1 VSPVAIKDLFNNF
14 FLMEDEEEVESPA
27 ERQQRVT
34 QNEENQ
40 NRNMQQ
46 QPIERTQNNQNHLK
60 TVPQKK
66 VSKNYNTEERN
77 YRMGHTSNKSNSK
90 NVVTM
95 NQSAGTGYSNYENSK
110 MCLFEPRVFSDTQ
123 DIADE
128 LKNRRATLVNLQRID
143 KVSAKR
149 IIDFLSGT
157 VYAIGGDI
165 QRVGADIFLCTP
177 DNVEVAGSI
186 TDHLEQMNTQQHY
199 E

>member
-1 VSPVAIKDLFNNF
+1 MNPLAIKDLFNNF
-14 FLMEDEEEVESPA
+14 FTIEEEEDEDFIQEE
-27 ERQQRVT
+27 ERRR
-34 QNEENQ
+34 ERE
-40 NRNMQQ
+40 QQ
-46 QPIERTQNNQNHLK
+46 QVQQQANKQQSERPRAVQSVPKRQASRSKSSQNDKQLQ
-60 TVPQKK
+60 VAQKQ
-66 VSKNYNTEERN
+66 EQ
-77 YRMGHTSNKSNSK
+77 G
-90 NVVTM
+90 NVVNMSPTQDTYQ
-95 NQSAGTGYSNYENSK
+95 NGSSK

-143 KVSAKR
+143 QVSAKR

-186 TDHLEQMNTQQHY
+186 TDHIESMENY
-199 E
+199 YK